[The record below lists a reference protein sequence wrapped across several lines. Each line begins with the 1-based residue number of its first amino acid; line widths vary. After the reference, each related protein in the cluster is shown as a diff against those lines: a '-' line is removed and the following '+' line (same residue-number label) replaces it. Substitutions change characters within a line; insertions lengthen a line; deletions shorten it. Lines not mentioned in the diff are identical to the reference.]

1 MVAQRYLD
9 MGMKVIGDPNTKF
22 EERHILL
29 GLNNRYPTR
38 HFGHWNKTYQSSFNT
53 KCGTILFYFFGTI
66 LLKND

>member
-38 HFGHWNKTYQSSFNT
+38 HFGH
-53 KCGTILFYFFGTI
+53 
-66 LLKND
+66 